1 MRLFLLIPFILFSVI
16 LDSLSQTLEIEVKRI
31 PPDLFNICISDY
43 DGCGLVRF
51 TTSIPGLVFE
61 SNMDYIINTIEDT
74 VRTTG
79 DTMRVYTVIA
89 QARPTQVIIIKGGNF
104 VPVNVVIDS
113 LNQGNCR
120 DFIITELTPGDP
132 KRFASFYL
140 NSKPENAT
148 ITIQGEPEFKKVTAY
163 TIDDHAS
170 GVYQLT
176 FSKEGFYPLE
186 NSIKIPEDG
195 QSELTVSL
203 IPIIDEDEVKKK
215 IRGSIIINNRH
226 FYQDNIKLGRKT
238 VKKIVEVY
246 PSAYQEV
253 RSGSRRRTWGFV
265 LAGFG
270 GFAVGNGIGTM
281 IIGETSEL
289 IDPVT
294 GETSEEMDPVAGII
308 IGVASIA
315 GGFLLIRSG
324 AKKFVTGVEIYNS
337 NLSSGASLDGIV
349 IDFGLA
355 DHGIGFTAK
364 F

>member
-1 MRLFLLIPFILFSVI
+1 MRLFLLIFFMLFSVT
-16 LDSLSQTLEIEVKRI
+16 LDSLSQVTHEIEVTRI
-31 PPDLFNICISDY
+31 PPDPNDPNVCISECQE
-43 DGCGLVRF
+43 CGHIRF
-51 TTSIPGLVFE
+51 TTRIPDLEFE
-61 SNMDYIINTIEDT
+61 SNMNYIISTKEDII
-74 VRTTG
+74 RTTG
-79 DTMRVYTVIA
+79 DSMRIYTVVA
-89 QARPTQVIIIKGGNF
+89 LAKPKQVITISGDNF
-104 VPVNVVIDS
+104 VPVNVPIDS
-113 LNQGNCR
+113 LKSGRCQ
-120 DFIITELTPGDP
+120 DFIINELAP
-132 KRFASFYL
+132 RASFYL

-148 ITIQGEPEFKKVTAY
+148 ITIQGEPEFKKVTPY
-163 TIDDHAS
+163 TIEDHES
-170 GVYQLT
+170 GVYHIT
-176 FSKEGFYPLE
+176 FSKEGFYSLDT
-186 NSIKIPEDG
+186 SITIPEDG
-195 QSELTVSL
+195 QLELTVNL
-203 IPIIDEDEVKKK
+203 ILMPIFDADEVRKK
-215 IRGSIIINNRH
+215 IRDSIIIINRH
-226 FYQDNIKLGRKT
+226 FYQDNIKLGRST

-281 IIGETSEL
+281 IIGETSEPL
-289 IDPVT
+289 DPVT
-294 GETSEEMDPVAGII
+294 GETYEEMDPVAGII

-324 AKKFVTGVEIYNS
+324 SKKFVTGVEIYNS